1 MKVIFIKD
9 VKGQGKTGDIKEVKD
24 GYGENFLIKNGYAV
38 AYTKRSR
45 EILDIN
51 NKNKALE
58 EQAEIK
64 RCEKIKKELKDRVL
78 TFKVKTGKQDQVFGT
93 ISTKQIANE
102 LEKIGYKIDKKKID
116 VETELNVLGM
126 HIVNIN
132 LHKNVVAKVNVDENQ
147 KLASQYNVMGIPT
160 LLIFKNGQEVN
171 RIVGFRPQKDIGAA
185 LDSAM

>member
-9 VKGQGKTGDIKEVKD
+9 VKGQGKAGDINEVKD

-102 LEKIGYKIDKKKID
+102 LEKIGYKIDKKKI
-116 VETELNVLGM
+116 VLDDAISSLGY
-126 HIVNIN
+126 HEVKIN
-132 LHKNVVAKVNVDENQ
+132 LHKNVI
-147 KLASQYNVMGIPT
+147 GIVT
-160 LLIFKNGQEVN
+160 VELIK
-171 RIVGFRPQKDIGAA
+171 
-185 LDSAM
+185 

>member
-9 VKGQGKTGDIKEVKD
+9 VKGQGKAGDIKEVKD

-102 LEKIGYKIDKKKID
+102 LEKIGYKIDKKKI
-116 VETELNVLGM
+116 VLDDAISSLGY
-126 HIVNIN
+126 HEVKIN
-132 LHKNVVAKVNVDENQ
+132 LHKNGV
-147 KLASQYNVMGIPT
+147 GIVT
-160 LLIFKNGQEVN
+160 VELIK
-171 RIVGFRPQKDIGAA
+171 
-185 LDSAM
+185 

>member
-9 VKGQGKTGDIKEVKD
+9 VKGQGKAGDIKEVKD

-38 AYTKRSR
+38 AYTKRRR

-102 LEKIGYKIDKKKID
+102 LEKIGYKIDKKKI
-116 VETELNVLGM
+116 VLDDAISALGY
-126 HIVNIN
+126 HEVKIN
-132 LHKNVVAKVNVDENQ
+132 LHKNVV
-147 KLASQYNVMGIPT
+147 GIVT
-160 LLIFKNGQEVN
+160 VELIK
-171 RIVGFRPQKDIGAA
+171 
-185 LDSAM
+185 

>member
-9 VKGQGKTGDIKEVKD
+9 VKGQGKAGDIKEVKD
-24 GYGENFLIKNGYAV
+24 GNGENFLIKNGYAV

-102 LEKIGYKIDKKKID
+102 LEKIGYKIDKKKI
-116 VETELNVLGM
+116 VLDDAISSLGY
-126 HIVNIN
+126 HEVKIN
-132 LHKNVVAKVNVDENQ
+132 LHKNVI
-147 KLASQYNVMGIPT
+147 GIVT
-160 LLIFKNGQEVN
+160 VELIK
-171 RIVGFRPQKDIGAA
+171 
-185 LDSAM
+185 